1 MEDRRLQW
9 LDVAKG
15 ITILLMVLGHT
26 SIPMVISNFI
36 FAFHM
41 PLFFFASGYC
51 TNWEKDNYRV
61 FLLKKLKS
69 LGIPFVIYSIAV
81 IIIAKYIG
89 NQDIVWRGILVKGWE
104 GYALWFVPVLFFSFV
119 IAKSIM
125 RLYVKWLRYAICVL
139 LILSGVFLRY
149 RHVYLPWTLATVP
162 YASCLVLVGSSLRK
176 FQVYFDKP
184 RWWILGIGL
193 LITIVISQHWRM
205 DMAWNCIT
213 PVILLSL
220 GAVAGTA
227 MMFSFSSFLTKMP
240 LIAKILQTIGKE
252 TFVVM
257 AFSQILCL
265 AINHFFS
272 LNKLVE
278 YGLMFSLLIVIVFI
292 KNGINIIAKRKVL

>member
-1 MEDRRLQW
+1 
-9 LDVAKG
+9 
-15 ITILLMVLGHT
+15 
-26 SIPMVISNFI
+26 
-36 FAFHM
+36 
-41 PLFFFASGYC
+41 
-51 TNWEKDNYRV
+51 
-61 FLLKKLKS
+61 
-69 LGIPFVIYSIAV
+69 
-81 IIIAKYIG
+81 
-89 NQDIVWRGILVKGWE
+89 
-104 GYALWFVPVLFFSFV
+104 
-119 IAKSIM
+119 
-125 RLYVKWLRYAICVL
+125 
-139 LILSGVFLRY
+139 
-149 RHVYLPWTLATVP
+149 
-162 YASCLVLVGSSLRK
+162 
-176 FQVYFDKP
+176 
-184 RWWILGIGL
+184 
-193 LITIVISQHWRM
+193 M